1 MATSESA
8 IGTVI
13 VSYESQAVL
22 PRLLASLARYEP
34 ETPVVVVDNASPS
47 GQPDISAYRR
57 EGGVPGNLVD
67 LVVLPENRG
76 YGVACNI
83 GVERL
88 RRYGPRYLAFLNPD
102 IRLAGPSLT
111 ELTEALDAR
120 PRVGVASGVVVDE
133 EGRRVHSV
141 WGPNSQL
148 RALWFSSAWPG
159 RRARALIRRLMRRGL
174 SSSRTL
180 LEDLRSEGHVL
191 GGVMVVRAVCF
202 DEVHGFDEDFF
213 LYWGDAD
220 LCERIRVSGAEVRIL
235 DCTPFVH
242 APASGSKGIDDEQR
256 WEWYSEG
263 ARTFARKHLSPGQAQ
278 QLEAALELG
287 HRLRQ
292 LRTQRPSR

>member
-1 MATSESA
+1 MATAVPA

-22 PRLLASLARYEP
+22 PRLLASLARHEP

-47 GQPDISAYRR
+47 GKPDISAY
-57 EGGVPGNLVD
+57 EEAGGSGDLVD

-76 YGVACNI
+76 YGVACNL

-88 RRYGPRYLAFLNPD
+88 RGGPRYLAFLNPD

-111 ELTEALDAR
+111 ELTQALDSR
-120 PRVGVASGVVVDE
+120 PRVGVVSGPVVDE

-174 SSSRTL
+174 SSSRSL

-191 GGVMVVRAVCF
+191 GGAMVLRADCF
-202 DEVHGFDEDFF
+202 DEVGGFDEDFF

-220 LCERIRVSGAEVRIL
+220 LCERIRLSGAEVRIFE
-235 DCTPFVH
+235 CTPFVH
-242 APASGSKGIDDEQR
+242 APVSGSQGIDDEQR

-292 LRTQRPSR
+292 LRTQRRSR

>member
-1 MATSESA
+1 M
-8 IGTVI
+8 
-13 VSYESQAVL
+13 L
-22 PRLLASLARYEP
+22 PRLLASLARHEP
-34 ETPVVVVDNASPS
+34 EIPVVVVDNASPS
-47 GQPDISAYRR
+47 GQPDLSAYGETR
-57 EGGVPGNLVD
+57 GSPSDPVD
-67 LVVLPENRG
+67 LIVLPENRG
-76 YGVACNI
+76 YGVACNV

-88 RRYGPRYLAFLNPD
+88 RGYAPRHLAFLNPD

-111 ELTEALDAR
+111 ELAQALDAR
-120 PRVGVASGVVVDE
+120 PRVGVASGPVVDE

-141 WGPNSQL
+141 WGANSQL

-174 SSSRTL
+174 SSSRSL
-180 LEDLRSEGHVL
+180 LQDLSTEGHVL

-202 DEVHGFDEDFF
+202 DEVGGFDEDFF

-220 LCERIRVSGAEVRIL
+220 LCERIRLRGAEVRII

-242 APASGSKGIDDEQR
+242 APVSGSQGIDDEQR
-256 WEWYSEG
+256 WEWYSAG
-263 ARTFARKHLSPGQAQ
+263 ARIFARKHLSPGQAQ

-292 LRTQRPSR
+292 LRTQRPAR

>member
-1 MATSESA
+1 MATASPA
-8 IGTVI
+8 VGTVI

-34 ETPVVVVDNASPS
+34 EIPVVVVDNASPS
-47 GQPDISAYRR
+47 GKPDISAYRDAGAGR
-57 EGGVPGNLVD
+57 NGLLD

-76 YGVACNI
+76 YGVACNL

-88 RRYGPRYLAFLNPD
+88 RAYEPRYLAFLNPD

-111 ELTEALDAR
+111 ELAHSLGAR
-120 PRVGVASGVVVDE
+120 PRVGVVSGPVVDE
-133 EGRRVHSV
+133 EGKRVHSV

-202 DEVHGFDEDFF
+202 DEVGGFDEDFF

-220 LCERIRVSGAEVRIL
+220 LCERIRLQGAEVRIF
-235 DCTPFVH
+235 DCTAFVH

-256 WEWYSEG
+256 WEWYAEG